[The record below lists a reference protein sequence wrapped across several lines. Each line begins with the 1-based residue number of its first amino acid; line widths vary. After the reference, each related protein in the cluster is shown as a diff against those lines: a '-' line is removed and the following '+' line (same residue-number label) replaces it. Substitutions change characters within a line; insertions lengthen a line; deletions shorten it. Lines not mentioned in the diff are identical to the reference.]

1 MNMEYIGEWTAVA
14 WAGRAL
20 IALGFGAALVAALAY
35 LRKDERLGKWAF
47 MVHGVSILTAIGLIF
62 LLFASHRYEFNY
74 IWKHLSNAMPMRF
87 ILSAFWGG
95 QEGGFLLWMF
105 WHIVLA
111 GFVLRRP
118 SSWTAPVMAVVSGI
132 EAFLTSMLLGVY
144 FGDFQ
149 LGLDPF
155 ILLRELP
162 ENLGLPWT
170 QRGDYLTAFP
180 LFADGQGLNPL
191 LQNYWMTIHPPTL
204 FLGFAAVS
212 LPFAFAVAGLQ
223 RREDASWMRPA
234 LRWSVFAMGIL
245 GTGILMGGAWAYE
258 ALSFGGFWAWD
269 PVENSSLVPWLVTV
283 AGAHL
288 LVINRN
294 KQVPTGLFST
304 IYFPILAFLLVLYST
319 FLTKSGILGDTSVH
333 SFVDSG
339 ILPQLLAY
347 VLTFATLGHVMLLGS
362 VRLRWIFS
370 ALAILAVAAMAK
382 GWAAEGMWGLFAV
395 WAAAAVYAYR
405 KDFTAR
411 EAEDAVW
418 SRDFWMFVGSL
429 LLLLS
434 AVHITWQTSIP
445 VFNKLITPFA
455 PLLQQWGESTGNA
468 TLLALARHD
477 LAPGTDF
484 ELTYHRVQV
493 PLAVL
498 VLFLVGMT
506 QWLRFRATP
515 EPGRIFKRLGVFA
528 AVAALL
534 TGAFLITESVEWW
547 EAPRVALLYAALFAA
562 VASVDYLRASGRAS
576 WGAWGSPVAHLGF
589 ALVLFGA
596 VFSTSRKDV
605 ISRNVI
611 GDLTTLS
618 EELNNRED
626 LLMMQGDTL
635 PLGPYFAS
643 YREKVTEGIH
653 VRFQVDYF
661 ERVARSYAVGDVVF
675 YEGMVFEAR
684 EAHTAS
690 ETFEEDMERFWSFM
704 PFPNERQ
711 ANAAIRWQSGAPGPF
726 LFTLQPRIQLNEQM
740 GNAPEPDTRH
750 GAFEDLYTH
759 IKWGRVT
766 PPETDADGWMG
777 GSSDVV
783 VPGDSILA
791 GKILLVLDSI
801 RPIRDEERPDRG
813 LLDRDIALV
822 ACFSLKDRE
831 RTGAAE
837 PLYIVRDS
845 LLIPDMHEPEGWGV
859 RMRIDAFDPAT
870 EAVTL
875 SLWEHESVR
884 RDFIVM
890 QAVVFPQ
897 INLLWLG
904 CILMAIGTGLAVAG
918 RWKRERPR

>member
-1 MNMEYIGEWTAVA
+1 MDYLGEWTGVA

-20 IALGFGAALVAALAY
+20 IALGFGSALVATAGF
-35 LRKDERLGKWAF
+35 LRKDARLGTWAF
-47 MVHGVSILTAIGLIF
+47 AVHGVSIFSAIALIF
-62 LLFASHRYEFNY
+62 VLFASHRYEFNY
-74 IWKHLSNAMPMRF
+74 IWKHLSDAMPMRF
-87 ILSAFWGG
+87 IFSAFWGG

-105 WHIVLA
+105 WHIILA
-111 GFVLRRP
+111 AFVLRSP
-118 SSWTAPVMAVVSGI
+118 SAWTAPVMAVLSGI

-155 ILLRELP
+155 VLLRELP
-162 ENLGLPWT
+162 ENIGLPWT
-170 QRGDYLTAFP
+170 QRQDYLSAFP

-212 LPFAFAVAGLQ
+212 LPFAFAIAGLQ
-223 RREDASWMRPA
+223 QRDDRSWIRPA
-234 LRWSVFAMGIL
+234 LRWSVFAMGTL

-283 AGAHL
+283 AGTHL
-288 LVINRN
+288 LVINRH
-294 KQVPTGLFST
+294 KAVPTGLFST
-304 IYFPILAFLLVLYST
+304 VYFPILAFLLVLYST

-347 VLTFATLGHVMLLGS
+347 VLTFTTIGHVLFLQS
-362 VRLRWIFS
+362 VRLRWVF
-370 ALAILAVAAMAK
+370 AGLAVVAAAAMVK

-395 WAAAAVYAYR
+395 WTGAAVYAYR
-405 KDFTAR
+405 KDFR
-411 EAEDAVW
+411 KNDSEDAVW

-434 AVHITWQTSIP
+434 AIHITWQTSIP
-445 VFNKLITPFA
+445 VFNKLLAPFSSGFQA
-455 PLLQQWGESTGNA
+455 LGTATGSE
-468 TLLALARHD
+468 TLLALARND

-498 VLFLVGMT
+498 ILLLVGMT
-506 QWLRFRATP
+506 QWLRFTSTP
-515 EPGRIFKRLGVFA
+515 DPARVFKRLGIHA
-528 AVAALL
+528 AVAAGL
-534 TGAFLITESVEWW
+534 TALFLMAQSVAWW
-547 EAPRVALLYAALFAA
+547 EAPRVALLFAALFAA
-562 VASVDYLRASGRAS
+562 VASVDYLRAVGRAS
-576 WGAWGSPVAHLGF
+576 WFAWGSPVAHLGF
-589 ALVLFGA
+589 ALVIFGA
-596 VFSTSRKDV
+596 VFSTSRKEV

-661 ERVARSYAVGDVVF
+661 ERVPKSYATGDVVF

-711 ANAAIRWQSGAPGPF
+711 ATAAVRWESGEAGPF
-726 LFTLQPRIQLNEQM
+726 LFTLEPRIQLNEQM

-750 GAFEDLYTH
+750 GIFEDLYTH

-766 PPETDADGWMG
+766 PPETDAEGWMG

-791 GKILLVLDSI
+791 GKILLILDSL
-801 RPIRDEERPDRG
+801 RPVRNDERPERG
-813 LLDRDIALV
+813 LLDRDVALV
-822 ACFSLKDRE
+822 ACFTLKDRT
-831 RTGAAE
+831 RKGTAE

-845 LLIPDMHEPEGWGV
+845 LLIPDLHEPEGWGV
-859 RMRIDAFDPAT
+859 RMRIDGFDPAT

-890 QAVVFPQ
+890 QAVIFPQ
-897 INLLWLG
+897 INVLWLG
-904 CILMAIGTGLAVAG
+904 CILMALGTGLAVAG
-918 RWKRERPR
+918 RWNRERPR

>member
-1 MNMEYIGEWTAVA
+1 MEYIGEWTGVA
-14 WAGRAL
+14 WLGRIL
-20 IALGFGAALVAALAY
+20 IAVGFGSALVATGAF
-35 LRKDERLGKWAF
+35 LRKEARIGRVAF
-47 MVHGVSILTAIGLIF
+47 VVHGISILGAIGLIF
-62 LLFASHRYEFNY
+62 LLFATHRYEFNY

-111 GFVLRRP
+111 MLVLRW
-118 SSWTAPVMAVVSGI
+118 SSTWTVPVMAVLSGI
-132 EAFLTSMLLGVY
+132 QAFLSSMLLGVY

-170 QRGDYLTAFP
+170 QRTDYLTAFP

-212 LPFAFAVAGLQ
+212 IPFAFAIAGLQ
-223 RREDASWMRPA
+223 NREDSSWMRPA
-234 LRWSVFAMGIL
+234 LRWSVFAMGTL

-283 AGAHL
+283 AGTHL

-294 KQVPTGLFST
+294 RRVPSGVFST
-304 IYFPILAFLLVLYST
+304 TYFPVLAFLLVLYST

-347 VLTFATLGHVMLLGS
+347 VLTFATLGHVMLLQQ
-362 VRLRWIFS
+362 VRARWIFVGLS
-370 ALAILAVAAMAK
+370 GLAVGAMVK
-382 GWAAEGMWGLFAV
+382 GWEAEGMWVLFGIWAV
-395 WAAAAVYAYR
+395 AAIWAYR
-405 KDFTAR
+405 AHFAAR
-411 EAEDAVW
+411 EEKEDALW

-445 VFNKLITPFA
+445 VFNKLLAPFA
-455 PLLQQWGESTGNA
+455 PVLQR
-468 TLLALARHD
+468 LADAWDSEALRSLAQLD

-498 VLFLVGMT
+498 VMLIVGMA
-506 QWLRFRATP
+506 QWLRFRSTP
-515 EPGRIFKRLGVFA
+515 DPSRVFKRLGVLAALA
-528 AVAALL
+528 AVL
-534 TGAFLITESVEWW
+534 TAVFLVFEEVAWW
-547 EAPRVALLYAALFAA
+547 EAPRVALLFAALFAA
-562 VASVDYLRASGRAS
+562 VSSADYLRTLGKATWTS
-576 WGAWGSPVAHLGF
+576 WGSPLAHLGF
-589 ALVLFGA
+589 ALVIFGA

-605 ISRNVI
+605 ISKNVL

-626 LLMMQGDTL
+626 MLMMQGDTL
-635 PLGPYFAS
+635 PVGPYFAS
-643 YREKVTEGIH
+643 YREKITEGIH
-653 VRFQVDYF
+653 VKFQVDYF
-661 ERVARSYAVGDVVF
+661 ERIPRTYAAGDVVF

-684 EAHTAS
+684 EAHTAAAS
-690 ETFEEDMERFWSFM
+690 FEADMERFWSFM

-711 ANAAIRWQSGAPGPF
+711 ANGAVRWQSGAPGPF
-726 LFTLQPRIQLNEQM
+726 LFTLEPRIQLNEQM

-750 GAFEDLYTH
+750 GVFEDLYTH
-759 IKWGRVT
+759 IKWGRVS
-766 PPETDADGWMG
+766 PPETDAEGWLG
-777 GSSDVV
+777 GSSEVV

-791 GKILLVLDSI
+791 GRILLVLDSL
-801 RPIRDEERPDRG
+801 RPVRDSERPDRG
-813 LLDRDIALV
+813 LLDRDVALV
-822 ACFSLKDRE
+822 ACFSLRDRE
-831 RTGAAE
+831 KSGNAE

-845 LLIPDMHEPEGWGV
+845 LIVPDLHEPEGWGI
-859 RMRIDAFDPAT
+859 RLRIDAFDPAT

-904 CILMAIGTGLAVAG
+904 CMLMAVGSGFAVVG
-918 RWKRERPR
+918 RWKRERPG

>member
-1 MNMEYIGEWTAVA
+1 MEYVGEWTAVA

-20 IALGFGAALVAALAY
+20 VAIGFGAALVATFAY
-35 LRKDERLGKWAF
+35 LWKEERVGRWAF
-47 MVHGVSILTAIGLIF
+47 RIHSGAMLGTIALIF
-62 LLFASHRYEFNY
+62 VLFAYHRYEFNY

-111 GFVLRRP
+111 FFVMRRP
-118 SSWTAPVMAVVSGI
+118 TAWTVPVMAVLSGI

-162 ENLGLPWT
+162 ENIGLPWT
-170 QRGDYLTAFP
+170 SRPDYLTAFP

-212 LPFAFAVAGLQ
+212 IPFAFAVAGLQ
-223 RREDASWMRPA
+223 HRDDRSWMRPA
-234 LRWSVFAMGIL
+234 LRWSIFAVGTL

-269 PVENSSLVPWLVTV
+269 PVENSSLVPWLVSV

-288 LVINRN
+288 LLINRN
-294 KQVPTGLFST
+294 RRTATGLFST
-304 IYFPILAFLLVLYST
+304 TYFPMLAFLLVLYST

-347 VLTFATLGHVMLLGS
+347 VLTFATLAHALL
-362 VRLRWIFS
+362 LREPTWRWCV
-370 ALAILAVAAMAK
+370 AAGAAVAVAAMIK
-382 GWAAEGMWGLFAV
+382 GWAAEGMWGLFILWAV
-395 WAAAAVYAYR
+395 AAAVAYR
-405 KDFTAR
+405 KDFRTPG
-411 EAEDAVW
+411 EAEEALW
-418 SRDFWMFVGSL
+418 TRDFWMFVGSL

-434 AVHITWQTSIP
+434 ALHITWQTSIP
-445 VFNKLITPFA
+445 VFNALLTPFSSA
-455 PLLQQWGESTGNA
+455 FQWAGEQWSSD
-468 TLLALARHD
+468 TLLELAQHD
-477 LAPGTDF
+477 LAPSTDF
-484 ELTYHRVQV
+484 ELAYHRVQV

-498 VLFLVGMT
+498 VMLIVGMA
-506 QWLRFRATP
+506 QWLRYGSTP
-515 EPGRIFKRLGVFA
+515 NPARIFRRLGWMA
-528 AVAALL
+528 LVAAGL
-534 TGAFLITESVEWW
+534 TAAFLVFEDVAWW
-547 EAPRVALLYAALFAA
+547 EAPRVALLFAALFAA
-562 VASVDYLRASGRAS
+562 VAQIDYFRVLGRAAWTS
-576 WGAWGSPVAHLGF
+576 WGSPLAHLGF
-589 ALVLFGA
+589 ALVIFGA
-596 VFSTSRKDV
+596 VYSTSRKEI
-605 ISRNVI
+605 ISRNAI
-611 GDLTTLS
+611 GDLTSLS

-626 LLMMQGDTL
+626 MLMMQGDTL
-635 PLGPYFAS
+635 PIGPYFAS

-661 ERVARSYAVGDVVF
+661 DRVPRVWKPGEVTY
-675 YEGMVFEAR
+675 YEGMVFEAK
-684 EAHTAS
+684 EEHTAS
-690 ETFEEDMERFWSFM
+690 DDFENDMERFWTFV
-704 PFPNERQ
+704 PFPNARQ
-711 ANAAIRWQSGAPGPF
+711 ARDAVRWTAGAPGPF
-726 LFTLQPRIQLNEQM
+726 LFTLEPRIQLNEQM

-750 GAFEDLYTH
+750 SAFKDLYTH

-777 GSSDVV
+777 GGSEVV

-791 GKILLVLDSI
+791 GRILLVLDSL
-801 RPIRDEERPDRG
+801 RPIRDDERPDRG

-822 ACFSLKDRE
+822 ACFSLRDRDKE
-831 RTGAAE
+831 GTAE

-845 LLIPDMHEPEGWGV
+845 LVIPDLHEPEGWGI
-859 RMRIDAFDPAT
+859 RLRIDGFDPAT

-890 QAVVFPQ
+890 QAVVFPH
-897 INLLWLG
+897 INILWLG
-904 CILMAIGTGLAVAG
+904 CVLMALGTGLAVWA
-918 RWKRERPR
+918 RWKRERVP

>member
-1 MNMEYIGEWTAVA
+1 MEYVGEWTAAA

-20 IALGFGAALVAALAY
+20 VAIGFGAALVATGAY
-35 LRKDERLGKWAF
+35 VRKEERIGRWAF
-47 MVHGVSILTAIGLIF
+47 RIHSVAMLATIALIF
-62 LLFASHRYEFNY
+62 VLFAGHRYEFNY

-111 GFVLRRP
+111 FFVMRRP
-118 SSWTAPVMAVVSGI
+118 TAWTVPVMAVLSGI

-162 ENLGLPWT
+162 ENIGLPWT
-170 QRGDYLTAFP
+170 SRPDYLTAFP

-212 LPFAFAVAGLQ
+212 IPFAFAAAGLQ
-223 RREDASWMRPA
+223 NREDRSWIRPA
-234 LRWSVFAMGIL
+234 LRWSIFAVGTL

-269 PVENSSLVPWLVTV
+269 PVENSSLVPWLVSV

-288 LVINRN
+288 LLINRN
-294 KQVPTGLFST
+294 RRKATGLFST
-304 IYFPILAFLLVLYST
+304 TYFPMLAFLLVLYST

-347 VLTFATLGHVMLLGS
+347 VLTFATLAHALL
-362 VRLRWIFS
+362 LREPAWRWGI
-370 ALAILAVAAMAK
+370 AAGAAVAVAAMVK
-382 GWAAEGMWGLFAV
+382 GWAAEGMWGLFV
-395 WAAAAVYAYR
+395 LWTVAAVVAYR
-405 KDFTAR
+405 KEFRTAG
-411 EAEDAVW
+411 EAEDALW
-418 SRDFWMFVGSL
+418 TRDFWMFVGSL

-434 AVHITWQTSIP
+434 ALHITWQTSIP
-445 VFNKLITPFA
+445 VFNALLAPFSGA
-455 PLLQQWGESTGNA
+455 FQWAGEQWGSE
-468 TLLALARHD
+468 LLIELAQHD
-477 LAPGTDF
+477 LAPSTDF
-484 ELTYHRVQV
+484 ELAYHRVQV

-498 VLFLVGMT
+498 VMLIVGMA
-506 QWLRFRATP
+506 QWLRYGSTP
-515 EPGRIFKRLGVFA
+515 NPARIFRRLGWMA
-528 AVAALL
+528 LVAAGL
-534 TGAFLITESVEWW
+534 TAAFLLFEDVAWW
-547 EAPRVALLYAALFAA
+547 EAPRVALLFAALFAA
-562 VASVDYLRASGRAS
+562 VAQIDYFRVLGRAVWTS
-576 WGAWGSPVAHLGF
+576 WGSPLAHLGF
-589 ALVLFGA
+589 ALVIFGA
-596 VFSTSRKDV
+596 VYSTSRKEV

-611 GDLTTLS
+611 GDLTSLS

-626 LLMMQGDTL
+626 ILMMQGDTL
-635 PLGPYFAS
+635 PIGPYFAS
-643 YREKVTEGIH
+643 YRDKVTEGIH

-661 ERVARSYAVGDVVF
+661 DRIPRRWKPGEVAY
-675 YEGMVFEAR
+675 YEGMVFEAK
-684 EAHTAS
+684 EEHTAS
-690 ETFEEDMERFWSFM
+690 DEFERDMERYWTFV
-704 PFPNERQ
+704 PFPNARQ
-711 ANAAIRWQSGAPGPF
+711 SRDAVRWTAGAPGPF
-726 LFTLQPRIQLNEQM
+726 LFTLEPRIQLNEQM

-750 GAFEDLYTH
+750 SAFKDLYTH

-766 PPETDADGWMG
+766 PPETDEDGWMG
-777 GSSDVV
+777 GSSEVV

-791 GKILLVLDSI
+791 GRILLVLDSL
-801 RPIRDEERPDRG
+801 RPIRDDERPDRG
-813 LLDRDIALV
+813 LLDRDIALA
-822 ACFSLKDRE
+822 ACFSLRDRDKE
-831 RTGAAE
+831 GAAE

-845 LLIPDMHEPEGWGV
+845 LIIPDMHEPEGWGI
-859 RMRIDAFDPAT
+859 RLRIDAFDPAT

-890 QAVVFPQ
+890 QAVVFPH
-897 INLLWLG
+897 INILWLG
-904 CILMAIGTGLAVAG
+904 CVLMAMGSGLAVWA
-918 RWKRERPR
+918 RWKRERVP